1 MAKKDRKLMQELLS
15 KALEPPRKPMSKERL
30 DSLLED
36 YDDGQP
42 LSKTITSDLKSD
54 QPDLEQQSN
63 QKDQFVSI
71 DILASLAKPA
81 IQARPMTS
89 LANQTTL
96 DTMARL
102 ANQTRLNTPTS
113 IDILASLKNVA
124 GYLQLSN
131 TLIDSLFPQ
140 LSPDET
146 VTYLHLYRLSWGFNN
161 STCIIS
167 LPALSKR
174 TSISPRQVQRVLLSL
189 ENKSLIKKEGSIFG
203 KGQIQ
208 GNIFRVAKLTSLA
221 NVASQDTKA
230 SLASMANIKDD
241 DHDDLKKQD
250 HHQSEH
256 EKRVMMIYQETTRNS
271 WTKAD
276 STTYNKIKNIPLQ
289 AIEIAI
295 KLATQR
301 ASSPP
306 NSLAYFVKE
315 IINTANPPKQNRTQ
329 RKKALEKIVQ
339 QVRNSFIGGN
349 YSVSDFTFKVKE
361 VCLREDVGFDND
373 IFDEIMSRKNP

>member
-1 MAKKDRKLMQELLS
+1 MPMA
-15 KALEPPRKPMSKERL
+15 
-30 DSLLED
+30 
-36 YDDGQP
+36 
-42 LSKTITSDLKSD
+42 
-54 QPDLEQQSN
+54 
-63 QKDQFVSI
+63 
-71 DILASLAKPA
+71 
-81 IQARPMTS
+81 S
-89 LANQTTL
+89 LANQTIL
-96 DTMARL
+96 DMTASL

-161 STCIIS
+161 PTCIIS

-174 TSISPRQVQRVLLSL
+174 THISPRQVQRVLSTL

-208 GNIFRVAKLTSLA
+208 GNIFRIAKVTSLA
-221 NVASQDTKA
+221 NMASQDTEA
-230 SLASMANIKDD
+230 SLVSMANIKSD
-241 DHDDLKKQD
+241 DHDDLKRQD
-250 HHQSEH
+250 HHQTEH
-256 EKRVMMIYQETTRNS
+256 EKNVMMIYQQTTGNS
-271 WTKAD
+271 WSKAD
-276 STTYNKIKNIPLQ
+276 TTTYNKIKNIPLQ
-289 AIEIAI
+289 AIETAI

-301 ASSPP
+301 ASNRP

-315 IINTANPPKQNRTQ
+315 IIATANPSKQNRSQ

-339 QVRNSFIGGN
+339 QVRNTFIGSN
-349 YSVSDFTFKVKE
+349 YSISDFIYKVKDL
-361 VCLREDVGFDND
+361 CLRDDIAFDND
-373 IFDEIMSRKNP
+373 IFDEIMSKKNS